1 MCRFL
6 LVPPVNIHC
15 GDFPLTDLFQHVC
28 AAEYTPLS
36 LWIYVTASL
45 NSTLLDPESET
56 VSDGTR
62 VFHGQA
68 KSKHLLQGDVGPNQ
82 DLVSS

>member
-1 MCRFL
+1 MCGFL
-6 LVPPVNIHC
+6 PVTPVNW
-15 GDFPLTDLFQHVC
+15 GDFPLSDLFQHVC

-56 VSDGTR
+56 VSDGTH
-62 VFHGQA
+62 VVHGQA
-68 KSKHLLQGDVGPNQ
+68 KNKHLLQGDVGPNQ